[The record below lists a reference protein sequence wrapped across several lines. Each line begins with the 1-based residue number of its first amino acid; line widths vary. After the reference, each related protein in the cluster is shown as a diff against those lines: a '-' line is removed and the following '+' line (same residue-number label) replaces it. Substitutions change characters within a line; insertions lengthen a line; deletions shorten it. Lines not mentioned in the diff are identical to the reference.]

1 MAKLTENNLSN
12 ISQRKII
19 MTKSKKGSLNIIG
32 GQWRS
37 RKIDVFDADG
47 LRPTPNRVRE
57 TLFNWLQTDIY
68 NSCCLDL
75 FAGSG
80 ALSFES
86 ASRGAKT
93 VVQIENN
100 VAACRVLKE
109 NAEKLNATQIQIV
122 QMDALSYLKN
132 TPENLFDIVFIDPPF
147 GFDLVAQS
155 CELLEKYHWLASHA
169 KIYIETETN
178 LTLNL
183 PENWQLLKNKTAG
196 EVAYRLFEFH

>member
-1 MAKLTENNLSN
+1 
-12 ISQRKII
+12 

-37 RKIDVFDADG
+37 RKIEVFDAEG

-57 TLFNWLQTDIY
+57 TLFNWLQTDIF
-68 NSCCLDL
+68 NAQCLDL

-100 VAACRVLKE
+100 VAACRILKL
-109 NAEKLNATQIQIV
+109 NAEKLNASQIQVI
-122 QMDALSYLKN
+122 QTNALSYLKN
-132 TPENLFDIVFIDPPF
+132 VPENPFDIVFIDPPF
-147 GFDLVAQS
+147 GLNLVAQS
-155 CELLEKYHWLASHA
+155 CELLEKYHWLAPYA

-183 PENWQLLKNKTAG
+183 PENWQLLKSKIAG
-196 EVAYRLFEFH
+196 EVAYHLFEFR